1 MKSEQLGEA
10 GRSAPGIAD
19 ANLVTDVK
27 FIASQLLVEADEI
40 EATRH
45 PCAVLLSRTKRDTS
59 EVLQAALDNAAE
71 ATGPQRSDSGAPN
84 PTQVTDPSLVSD
96 TPDATSLVPV
106 SGELEREWDND
117 A

>member
-1 MKSEQLGEA
+1 MGNQIPA
-10 GRSAPGIAD
+10 GRGP
-19 ANLVTDVK
+19 
-27 FIASQLLVEADEI
+27 F
-40 EATRH
+40 
-45 PCAVLLSRTKRDTS
+45 S
-59 EVLQAALDNAAE
+59 EREWAILQAQADLIRE
-71 ATGPQRSDSGAPN
+71 HIATGPQRSDSGAPN